1 MASMEEKLTSA
12 LSTLSPLD
20 WLIVAAYL
28 ILSLAVGVY
37 FTKRASGSMAS
48 YFVSDRNMSWWLLGT
63 SMVATTFAAD
73 TPLAVTGWVRTEGI
87 WKNWFWWNYIFS
99 HVFIVLVF
107 ARLWRRAEVITD
119 NELIEIRYSGR
130 PAAFLRGFKACYF
143 ATLFNFIVMGWVIS
157 AMAKVLKVFFGVET
171 MAAIVICMSIAFFYT
186 MMSGIWGVA
195 LTDFLQYFIAL
206 FGTIIL
212 AWVVIGSPEIGG
224 FSGFIEK
231 LGEIDASRLSI
242 IMTPS
247 GGTPVSEGFWTSSFF
262 TFLVYV
268 TVIWWSSHN
277 ADGGGYFIQRM
288 CSAKNERHSVAGT
301 AWFAVNHY
309 IIRFWPWVL
318 VALASL
324 IIYSGADAGGGD
336 NEAMYIV
343 VIRDFLGPGL
353 KGLLFVSFLAAFMS
367 TLSTQLNWGASYLMN
382 DVYRRFIK
390 KDAGEKHY
398 ILVSRLCTLALT
410 LLAGYFA
417 FHINNI
423 GKAWIFLWAMS
434 AGIGL
439 VLVLRWFWWRINAW
453 SEISALASSL
463 LTILAIVIYTQSKGV
478 PLELRHQVLVIPV
491 SVVTWIVVTFV
502 TSPEPTETLS
512 AFYKRVRPWGW
523 WSPVSGLYPG
533 IEKPPFSPVLINWV
547 LGVSCILFG
556 LTGVGKIVLGSFL
569 TGALMLAVSLASGLV
584 VYSRLRRE
592 LADR

>member
-1 MASMEEKLTSA
+1 MGSA
-12 LSTLSPLD
+12 LATALSALSPLD
-20 WLIVAAYL
+20 WCIVAAYL
-28 ILSLAVGVY
+28 LLSLAVGVY
-37 FTKRASGSMAS
+37 FTKRASGSMSS

-87 WKNWFWWNYIFS
+87 WKNWFWWNYVFS
-99 HVFIVLVF
+99 HVFILLVF

-119 NELIEIRYSGR
+119 NELIEIRYSGK
-130 PAAFLRGFKACYF
+130 PAAFLRGFKALYF
-143 ATLFNFIVMGWVIS
+143 STLFNFIVMGWVIS
-157 AMAKVLKVFFGVET
+157 AMAKVLKIFFGVET
-171 MAAIVICMSIAFFYT
+171 TAAIVICISIAFFYT

-195 LTDFLQYFIAL
+195 LTDFFQYFIAL

-231 LGEIDASRLSI
+231 LGSIDKKHLAL

-247 GGTPVSEGFWTSSFF
+247 GGTPVSDGFLSSSFF

-324 IIYSGADAGGGD
+324 IIYSSADAAKGD

-382 DVYRRFIK
+382 DIYRRFINK
-390 KDAGEKHY
+390 KAGEKHY
-398 ILVSRLCTLALT
+398 ILVSRLCTLVLT

-417 FHINNI
+417 LHITNI

-463 LTILAIVIYTQSKGV
+463 VTILAIVLYTRSEGI
-478 PLELRHQVLVIPV
+478 PLELRHQILVIPV
-491 SVVTWIVVTFV
+491 SSIIWVAVTFI
-502 TSPEPTETLS
+502 TRPEPIETLS
-512 AFYKRVRPWGW
+512 GFYKRVRPWGW
-523 WSPVSGLYPG
+523 WKPARELNPG
-533 IEKPPFSPVLINWV
+533 IESPGFSPVIINWV
-547 LGVSCILFG
+547 LGVGFILLG
-556 LTGVGKIVLGSFL
+556 MTGVGKVLLGSFL
-569 TGALMLAVSLASGLV
+569 TGALMITGSLASGII
-584 VYSRLRRE
+584 VYSRLKKE
-592 LADR
+592 LAD